1 MVKFKRHLPM
11 SATIAIVVH
20 VVIILFLVIG
30 FQFKPDHKE
39 NPLDNINT
47 INATVINTNELD
59 IEKKPS
65 PKDDLKEKQLAEQ
78 KKQQEI
84 KRKQEEEKKRLQ
96 AELEAEKE
104 KAEEAQKKVEVEQ
117 QKAEQIKQQ
126 AEAEKQRIEE
136 ETRKQAEVEK
146 KRLEEEVKKQAE
158 AEKLAQEKKKA
169 EEAKKLAAEEKR
181 KEEEAKK
188 LAQQKLEEE
197 KKRKE
202 AEKLAAEKAAEQ
214 ERLDKILAAEEA
226 EINAAEAEA
235 QRVAKARTMSRDIA
249 IYQDALRSRIQSRWR
264 KPINDQSDAWCKVYV
279 RQAPGG
285 YVEDVV
291 VEQCT
296 GDEAFR
302 RSVEEAVWKSDPLP
316 EPPTPDLFDR
326 DLRFKFI
333 PET

>member
-1 MVKFKRHLPM
+1 M

-84 KRKQEEEKKRLQ
+84 KQKQEEEKKRLQ